1 MKMTTDELNTKVLKL
16 LIEHLKDE
24 KLEDR
29 NTEWIRENSEWF
41 LNLIGVAYISVIFN
55 EEFNPRD
62 AWRFEDGPELCTPKT
77 NYIGGAFDKDS
88 I

>member
-16 LIEHLKDE
+16 LIEHLKNE

-29 NTEWIRENSEWF
+29 NSEWIKVNAEWL
-41 LNLIGVAYISVIFN
+41 LNLIGVAYTSVIFN

-62 AWRFEDGPELCTPKT
+62 AWRVEDGPELCSK
-77 NYIGGAFDKDS
+77 N
-88 I
+88 